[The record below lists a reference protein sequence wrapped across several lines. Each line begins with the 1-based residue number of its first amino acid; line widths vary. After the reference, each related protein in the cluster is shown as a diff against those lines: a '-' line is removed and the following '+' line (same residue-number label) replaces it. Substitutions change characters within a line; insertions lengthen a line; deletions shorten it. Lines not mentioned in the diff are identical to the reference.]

1 MKKLLIT
8 YWSGTGNT
16 EIMAREIAKGA
27 GDAGAELVIK
37 PVSGTNPDMVREAEA
52 IALGCPAM
60 GAEILEEN
68 EMEPF
73 ISGLARADLEGKPMG
88 LFGSYDW
95 GDGQWMRDWVE
106 RMKGLGALLD
116 GEGIIA
122 QLAPSGE
129 ALRQCQELGKRVAGS

>member
-1 MKKLLIT
+1 MKKVLVA

-16 EIMAREIAKGA
+16 EIMAKQVAKGA
-27 GDAGAELVIK
+27 ADGGAEVALKSVGEI
-37 PVSGTNPDMVREAEA
+37 GPDAVKEAEA
-52 IALGCPAM
+52 LAFGCPAM

-73 ISGLARADLEGKPMG
+73 VGGLSQAELGGKALG

-106 RMKGLGALLD
+106 RMKGLGAQVD
-116 GEGIIA
+116 GEGLIT
-122 QLAPSGE
+122 QLLPDENACSK
-129 ALRQCQELGKRVAGS
+129 CYELGKRLAG